1 MFFHMFH
8 LRKDLP
14 LTALEL
20 GGQCYSEWKSEVVTV
35 ERFILK
41 ELGFCFY
48 QNIEHPHKYLLYYI
62 KVPLTHSLTHSLIYP
77 ITHSLTHL
85 PHHSLLHSL
94 TLSPTHTLTP
104 SLTHSH
110 HHSLTPS
117 LTHSLTHSLIKLPHY
132 LPTH

>member
-1 MFFHMFH
+1 

-62 KVPLTHSLTHSLIYP
+62 KVPLTHSLTHSFTPSLI
-77 ITHSLTHL
+77 HSLTHL

-94 TLSPTHTLTP
+94 TLSLTHSYTYPITHSLTHTI
-104 SLTHSH
+104 THSH
-110 HHSLTPS
+110 HHS